1 MKAEIFDIKR
11 YAVHDGPG
19 IRTTFF
25 LKGCPLR
32 CLWCQNPE
40 SMHRGQDILFTR
52 IKCIGCGACL
62 EACGKLDQT
71 LRLPRELCTQCGSC
85 VAACKTGA
93 RHFAAKLLSPEE
105 TAALALEDQ
114 IFYDLSGGGVTF
126 SGGECLMHADF
137 MEHTLRLCKESGL
150 HTTVDTCGFV
160 PFETFERILPFTDL
174 FLYDIKIL
182 DPMRHKEYTG
192 RSNEL
197 ILSNVK
203 ALALKGASLIIRVP
217 LIPGC
222 TDSPKNMEALGDFIL
237 EELDNRILRVELLQ
251 YNRLAASKYGNTTIY
266 TDGGPGECPLPDSE
280 PQTKE
285 YISYLSSILEEKG
298 ICVFCETL

>member
-25 LKGCPLR
+25 LKGCPLH

-40 SMHRGQDILFTR
+40 SMHREQEIVLTQ
-52 IKCIGCGACL
+52 IKCIGCGACKA
-62 EACGKLDQT
+62 ACNKLDNT
-71 LRLPRELCTQCGSC
+71 LRLPKSQCTLCGKC
-85 VAACKTGA
+85 VEACKTGA

-105 TAALALEDQ
+105 TAMLASEDKL
-114 IFYDLSGGGVTF
+114 FYDLSGGGVTF
-126 SGGECLMHADF
+126 SGGECLTHAQF

-160 PFETFERILPFTDL
+160 PFETFKRVLPYTDL

-182 DPMRHKEYTG
+182 DPLRHKEYTG
-192 RSNEL
+192 QHNSL

-203 ALALKGASLIIRVP
+203 ALALAGANLILRVP
-217 LIPGC
+217 LIPGY
-222 TDSPKNMEALGDFIL
+222 TDNPEDINAIGDFIL
-237 EELDNRILRVELLQ
+237 QELHNDILRIELLQ
-251 YNRLAASKYGNTTIY
+251 YNRLAASKYGNSTIY
-266 TDGGPGECPLPDSE
+266 NDGGPGEYPLPDLT

-285 YISYLSSILEEKG
+285 YISHLSRILSDKG
-298 ICVFCETL
+298 ISVFCETI

>member
-174 FLYDIKIL
+174 FLYDIKVL
-182 DPMRHKEYTG
+182 DPARHKEYTG

-217 LIPGC
+217 LIPGH
-222 TDSPKNMEALGDFIL
+222 TDSPKNMEALGAFIL

-266 TDGGPGECPLPDSE
+266 TDGGPGEYPLPDLE

-285 YISYLSSILEEKG
+285 YISYLSSILAEKG

>member
-40 SMHRGQDILFTR
+40 SMHQGQEIFLTQ
-52 IKCIGCGACL
+52 IKCIGCGACKK
-62 EACGKLDQT
+62 ACGKLDNT
-71 LRLPRELCTQCGSC
+71 LRLPKNDCTLCGKC
-85 VAACKTGA
+85 VEACKTGA

-105 TAALALEDQ
+105 VTALASEDKL
-114 IFYDLSGGGVTF
+114 FYDLSGGGVTF
-126 SGGECLMHADF
+126 SGGECLTHAQF
-137 MEHTLRLCKESGL
+137 IEHTLRLCKEAGL

-160 PFETFERILPFTDL
+160 PFETFKQILPYTDL

-182 DPMRHKEYTG
+182 DSVRHKEYTG

-203 ALALKGASLIIRVP
+203 ALAEAGAKLILRVP
-217 LIPGC
+217 LIPGY
-222 TDSPKNMEALGDFIL
+222 TDKPEDIDAIGNFIL
-237 EELDNRILRVELLQ
+237 QELHNRILRIELLQ
-251 YNRLAASKYGNTTIY
+251 YNRLAASKYGNSTIY
-266 TDGGPGECPLPDSE
+266 TDGGPGEYPLPDLI

-285 YISYLSSILEEKG
+285 YISHLSHILSDKG
-298 ICVFCETL
+298 ISVFCETI

>member
-40 SMHRGQDILFTR
+40 SMHREQEILFTE
-52 IKCIGCGACL
+52 IKCIGCGACQQV
-62 EACGKLDQT
+62 CGKLDPM
-71 LRLPRELCTQCGSC
+71 LRIPREACTLCGKC

-93 RHFAAKLLSPEE
+93 RHFAARLLSPEE
-105 TAALALEDQ
+105 VTALACEDRV
-114 IFYDLSGGGVTF
+114 FYDLSGGGVTF
-126 SGGECLMHADF
+126 SGGECLTHSHF
-137 MEHTLRLCKESGL
+137 MKQTLRLCKEAGL

-160 PFETFERILPFTDL
+160 PLETFKQVLPLTNL
-174 FLYDIKIL
+174 FLYDIKVL
-182 DPMRHKEYTG
+182 DSTRHKEYTG
-192 RSNEL
+192 KSNEL

-203 ALALKGASLIIRVP
+203 ALALGGANLIIRVP
-217 LIPGC
+217 LIPGY
-222 TDSPKNMEALGDFIL
+222 TDRPEDIKALGDFIL
-237 EELDNRILRVELLQ
+237 KELKNRIVRVELLQ
-251 YNRLAASKYGNTTIY
+251 YNRLAASKYGSTTIY
-266 TDGGPGECPLPDSE
+266 TDGGPGEYPLPDLE

-285 YISYLSSILEEKG
+285 YISHLSHILSKMG
-298 ICVFCETL
+298 IPVFCETL